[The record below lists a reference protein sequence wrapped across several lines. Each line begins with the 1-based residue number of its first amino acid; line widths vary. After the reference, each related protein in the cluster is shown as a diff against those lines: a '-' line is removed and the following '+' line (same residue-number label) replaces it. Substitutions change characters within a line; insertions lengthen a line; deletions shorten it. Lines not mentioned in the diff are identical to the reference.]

1 MESLNVEILLFFQGH
16 SHLKRATTE
25 RLREV
30 FQKYA
35 SVDKD
40 GEKFM
45 TSEDFVRKYLGLFT
59 EIAFNEV
66 SIFVCVWFQI

>member
-1 MESLNVEILLFFQGH
+1 MEDLNAEILLFFQGH

-35 SVDKD
+35 TVENN
-40 GEKFM
+40 GEQFM

-66 SIFVCVWFQI
+66 SIF

>member
-1 MESLNVEILLFFQGH
+1 M
-16 SHLKRATTE
+16 KRATTE

-35 SVDKD
+35 SVENN
-40 GEKFM
+40 GEKFI

-66 SIFVCVWFQI
+66 SIF